1 MRKKEINKLRDEYI
15 KLRAGVKAANL
26 VEDGVE
32 AKLVIQDGLV
42 KVNNEVDIRRG
53 RKLYD
58 GDVVSFDGHER
69 GLKNKSMYIES
80 LELKISETMR
90 NCLLFWT
97 RGRISFMEIMLRGR
111 QMCSRLFIF
120 AEPQNLTGEVRIKR

>member
-1 MRKKEINKLRDEYI
+1 MEIIKLREEYI
-15 KLRAGVKAANL
+15 KLGQALKAANL

-58 GDVVSFDGHER
+58 GDVVSFDGQELR
-69 GLKNKSMYIES
+69 IE
-80 LELKISETMR
+80 K
-90 NCLLFWT
+90 
-97 RGRISFMEIMLRGR
+97 
-111 QMCSRLFIF
+111 
-120 AEPQNLTGEVRIKR
+120 